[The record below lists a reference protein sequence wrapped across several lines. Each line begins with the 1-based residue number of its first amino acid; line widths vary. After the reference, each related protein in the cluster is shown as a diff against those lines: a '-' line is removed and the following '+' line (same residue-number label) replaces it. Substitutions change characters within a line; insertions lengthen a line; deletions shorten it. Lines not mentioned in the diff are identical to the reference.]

1 MIDGKMEERKNEGW
15 EGRGK
20 GISKKP
26 EKKRK
31 VEKVEKVEEM
41 RGKFSESRSVK
52 NIKSERPKILK
63 K

>member
-20 GISKKP
+20 GINEKP
-26 EKKRK
+26 EKKR
-31 VEKVEKVEEM
+31 KVEKVEEM
-41 RGKFSESRSVK
+41 RGKFSKSRSVK